1 MLLINAHGSKH
12 KIWFASNS
20 GPDLS
25 DAAARQ
31 LYLDE
36 VALLKRLLVANPT
49 GTQLLLAHHAASLPP
64 DAGALSALAAHAA
77 PAPPPRRVDPRTLLP
92 VAPPAPPPTPDIADD
107 DPLWLAAADA
117 ASALA
122 DEHERDKAAAA
133 ARRRAAADA
142 AQRERGAFAGL
153 APDFKP
159 ACHSHAIVDGR
170 FVCMEATTPAKVR
183 DAPPARCAPPPPPRL
198 GPPRPRYDPP
208 TMIPEQPLLP
218 PRGHHSRAVELD
230 ALRDLTTN
238 MKVSPPR
245 MRTADRAAGL
255 AQFEDEPRPGTADT
269 ADTAPVAPKRDLEFS
284 SPKRNKAKASIG
296 AADGSRKPQF
306 KKSPKK

>member
-1 MLLINAHGSKH
+1 MPMPSFGRGGARSGSMIGRRNFLGTGRGFRGSLLRTRVGRSP
-12 KIWFASNS
+12 W
-20 GPDLS
+20 
-25 DAAARQ
+25 
-31 LYLDE
+31 
-36 VALLKRLLVANPT
+36 
-49 GTQLLLAHHAASLPP
+49 
-64 DAGALSALAAHAA
+64 ALARA
-77 PAPPPRRVDPRTLLP
+77 
-92 VAPPAPPPTPDIADD
+92 
-107 DPLWLAAADA
+107 
-117 ASALA
+117 
-122 DEHERDKAAAA
+122 KARSDR
-133 ARRRAAADA
+133 ARSWSSG
-142 AQRERGAFAGL
+142 RGI
-153 APDFKP
+153 KP
-159 ACHSHAIVDGR
+159 ACHSHTIVDGR
-170 FVCMEATTPAKVR
+170 FVRMEATTPAKVR
-183 DAPPARCAPPPPPRL
+183 DAPLARCAPPPPPRL

-218 PRGHHSRAVELD
+218 PRGHHSQAVELD